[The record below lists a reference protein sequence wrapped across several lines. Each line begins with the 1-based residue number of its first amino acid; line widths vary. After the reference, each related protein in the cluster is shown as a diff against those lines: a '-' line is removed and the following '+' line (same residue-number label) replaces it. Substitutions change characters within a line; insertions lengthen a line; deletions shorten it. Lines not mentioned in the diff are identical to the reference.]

1 MVFNSILFACGGTQG
16 GGMKEDIKDSIQEF
30 NTSIRLKGS
39 NLKEN
44 IKQRGID
51 TVEEVKGSFN
61 DFGLTV
67 KQVFSPWTNAKTGS
81 FMVVNKV
88 KTKLGMKTADI
99 DVEDDEYT
107 ECTDEDKS
115 YDDDYS
121 ESSSLTYTTSNV
133 SLTYTISNV
142 GSTTHFIDEDME
154 KDVDASALAT
164 PIRFHA

>member
-1 MVFNSILFACGGTQG
+1 
-16 GGMKEDIKDSIQEF
+16 MKEDIKDSIHEF

-67 KQVFSPWTNAKTGS
+67 KQVFSPYQNVKTGS
-81 FMVVNKV
+81 TMVVNKV
-88 KTKLGMKTADI
+88 QTKLGMKTADI
-99 DVEDDEYT
+99 DVEDEYT

-142 GSTTHFIDEDME
+142 GSTYDDDME
-154 KDVDASALAT
+154 KDVDASPLAT

>member
-1 MVFNSILFACGGTQG
+1 MVFHSILFACGGTQG
-16 GGMKEDIKDSIQEF
+16 GGMKEDIKDSIHEF

-67 KQVFSPWTNAKTGS
+67 KQVFSPFQNVKTGS
-81 FMVVNKV
+81 GMVVNKV
-88 KTKLGMKTADI
+88 QTKLGMKTADI
-99 DVEDDEYT
+99 DVEEDEYT
-107 ECTDEDKS
+107 ECTDENKS

-142 GSTTHFIDEDME
+142 GSRYDDDME
-154 KDVDASALAT
+154 KDVDAS
-164 PIRFHA
+164 

>member
-16 GGMKEDIKDSIQEF
+16 GGMKEDIKDSIHEF

-67 KQVFSPWTNAKTGS
+67 KQVFSPYQNVKTGS
-81 FMVVNKV
+81 TMVVNKV
-88 KTKLGMKTADI
+88 QTKLGMKTADI
-99 DVEDDEYT
+99 DVEDEYT

-133 SLTYTISNV
+133 SLTYTISNA
-142 GSTTHFIDEDME
+142 GSTYLTDDME
-154 KDVDASALAT
+154 KDVDASPLAT

>member
-1 MVFNSILFACGGTQG
+1 MVFHSILFACGGTQG
-16 GGMKEDIKDSIQEF
+16 GMKEDIKDSIHEF

-44 IKQRGID
+44 MKQRGID
-51 TVEEVKGSFN
+51 TVEEVKGSFR

-67 KQVFSPWTNAKTGS
+67 KQVFSPYQNVKTGS
-81 FMVVNKV
+81 TMVVNKV
-88 KTKLGMKTADI
+88 QTKLGMKTADI
-99 DVEDDEYT
+99 DVEDEYT

-133 SLTYTISNV
+133 SLTYTISNA
-142 GSTTHFIDEDME
+142 GSTYLTDDME
-154 KDVDASALAT
+154 KDVDASPLAT

>member
-1 MVFNSILFACGGTQG
+1 
-16 GGMKEDIKDSIQEF
+16 
-30 NTSIRLKGS
+30 
-39 NLKEN
+39 
-44 IKQRGID
+44 
-51 TVEEVKGSFN
+51 
-61 DFGLTV
+61 
-67 KQVFSPWTNAKTGS
+67 
-81 FMVVNKV
+81 MVVNKV

>member
-1 MVFNSILFACGGTQG
+1 
-16 GGMKEDIKDSIQEF
+16 MKEDIKDSIHEF
-30 NTSIRLKGS
+30 NTSMRLKGS

-67 KQVFSPWTNAKTGS
+67 KQVFSPYQNVKTGS
-81 FMVVNKV
+81 GMVVNKV
-88 KTKLGMKTADI
+88 QTKLGMKTADI

-142 GSTTHFIDEDME
+142 GSTCIGDME
-154 KDVDASALAT
+154 KDVHATPLAT